1 MIEEKIEAQ
10 NSSRFDTLISEGS
23 EKLDWAIPKAPLSF
37 RFTWEKLVFSAKLDK
52 VDDHHRL
59 RILGDL
65 GALPFSAEK
74 PKFRERLLNLLA
86 WDTEDDRV
94 RFVLEPN
101 RHEMFL
107 MIDDRLNGDLTGL
120 KLITSAV
127 TSLLHAR
134 PYIELAKEVG
144 WQHPSDSVPK
154 DFNVVPL
161 DSLDHTDNGH
171 NGQNGQNKD
180 LEAVTHTLSEVEPEP
195 PVTEQKKHPPDIVV
209 KFS

>member
-65 GALPFSAEK
+65 GPLPFSAEK

-86 WDTEDDRV
+86 WDTEDERV

-107 MIDDRLNGDLTGL
+107 MIDDRLDGELTGL

-127 TSLLHAR
+127 MSLLHAR

-144 WQHPSDSVPK
+144 WQHPSDSIPK

-161 DSLDHTDNGH
+161 DSLEHYGDGSIGQRGH
-171 NGQNGQNKD
+171 DKD
-180 LEAVTHTLSEVEPEP
+180 QGVNTQILSDVEPEP
-195 PVTEQKKHPPDIVV
+195 SEAEQQKRAPDIVV